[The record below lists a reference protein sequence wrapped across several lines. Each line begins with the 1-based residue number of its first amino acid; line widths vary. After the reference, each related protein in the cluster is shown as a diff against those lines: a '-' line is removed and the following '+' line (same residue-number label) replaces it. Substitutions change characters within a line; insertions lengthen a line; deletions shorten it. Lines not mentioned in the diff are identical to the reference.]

1 MADFMKILQQAQE
14 MQGKLQQVQESLAQQ
29 TVTAASGGGMV
40 TADVDGRGQVKRV
53 KIDPSVVNPAD
64 VEMLE
69 DLVQVAVTEAQ
80 QKATKLA
87 QDEMGKLTGGMSL
100 PFKLPF
106 RSEEHT

>member
-14 MQGKLQQVQESLAQQ
+14 MQGKLQQVQDELAQKS
-29 TVTAASGGGMV
+29 VTATAGGGMV
-40 TADVDGRGQVKRV
+40 TVEADGRGQVKRV
-53 KIDPSVVNPAD
+53 KIDPAVVDPKD

-69 DLVQVAVTEAQ
+69 DLVLVAVSEAQ
-80 QKATKLA
+80 QKAAQLA

-106 RSEEHT
+106 